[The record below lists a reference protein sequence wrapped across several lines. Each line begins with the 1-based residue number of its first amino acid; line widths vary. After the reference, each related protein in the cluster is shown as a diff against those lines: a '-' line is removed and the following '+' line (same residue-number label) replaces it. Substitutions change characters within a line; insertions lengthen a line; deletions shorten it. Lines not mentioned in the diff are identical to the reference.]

1 MQWLGVDA
9 VPKNEGSRWPVLLSV
24 CTNLDRMQSR
34 EHALHAAGYLVAS
47 ASTVTAAS
55 QMSQLCKFDIVLL
68 DHECVSDEEATTL
81 QERYVSV
88 LLEAG
93 TTEKQLLT
101 HLCQLL
107 QVASASAAVQ

>member
-1 MQWLGVDA
+1 MQWLGPEILPVRES
-9 VPKNEGSRWPVLLSV
+9 PRWPVLLSV

-47 ASTVTAAS
+47 ASTVTAATE
-55 QMSQLCKFDIVLL
+55 MANLCKFDIILL
-68 DHECVSDEEATTL
+68 DHDCVCDDGAVNL
-81 QERYVSV
+81 QEQFVSV
-88 LLEAG
+88 LLESG
-93 TTEKQLLT
+93 TSEKELLI

>member
-1 MQWLGVDA
+1 MQWLGSEA
-9 VPKNEGSRWPVLLSV
+9 APEKESSRWPVLLSV

-47 ASTVTAAS
+47 ASTVKAAS

-68 DHECVSDEEATTL
+68 DHDCVSDEEATIL

-88 LLEAG
+88 LLEPG
-93 TTEKQLLT
+93 TTERELLT
-101 HLCQLL
+101 QLCQLL